1 MERQSYWY
9 RRRMGVKY
17 PEQFISMVID
27 GRFLS
32 LSECLSII
40 FTGNYC
46 NFVFFLI
53 SFFFVRVLGA
63 DQQANGCPRWYQKTY
78 ALQGAWR
85 MPVHVYGKHFI

>member
-46 NFVFFLI
+46 NFVFFFN
-53 SFFFVRVLGA
+53 FFFLRSSTRGRSTGQWVPAVVPEDL
-63 DQQANGCPRWYQKTY
+63 CPPRGLAHAGSCLW
-78 ALQGAWR
+78 
-85 MPVHVYGKHFI
+85 